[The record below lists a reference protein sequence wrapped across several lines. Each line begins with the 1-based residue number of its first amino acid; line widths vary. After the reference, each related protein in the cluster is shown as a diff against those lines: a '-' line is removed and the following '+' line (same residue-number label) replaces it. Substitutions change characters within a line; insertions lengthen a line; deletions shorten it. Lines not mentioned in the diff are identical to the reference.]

1 MNTVAVDPAPAEL
14 LRALRTEVVLGDF
27 QLYRLGAVVGVH
39 PARLGQMLRGRL
51 PMSSEVASRLRRALE
66 NAGDKGK

>member
-1 MNTVAVDPAPAEL
+1 
-14 LRALRTEVVLGDF
+14 VLGDF

-51 PMSSEVASRLRRALE
+51 PMPGEVASRLRRALE
-66 NAGDKGK
+66 DKGK